1 MNSIIIDTRVLTRVY
16 LRKNLLNFS
25 VSNRLSWVWRH
36 YLSDRVKNIT
46 DASTY
51 TWVII

>member
-1 MNSIIIDTRVLTRVY
+1 MNSNIIDTRVLTRVY
-16 LRKNLLNFS
+16 LTKKLLDVS
-25 VSNRLSWVWRH
+25 VSDHLSWVWRH